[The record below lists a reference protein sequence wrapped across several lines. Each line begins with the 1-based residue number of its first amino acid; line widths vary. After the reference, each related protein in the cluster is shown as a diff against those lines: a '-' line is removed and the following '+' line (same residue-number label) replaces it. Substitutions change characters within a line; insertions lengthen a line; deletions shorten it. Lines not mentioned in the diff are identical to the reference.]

1 MAIFAMSTVHLVQS
15 EVLQSRGFALMAVY
29 LLVAADVKMD
39 STSDTV
45 LLLSICTGK
54 STLELSED
62 QDPAKVGEI
71 HMQRSPRELL

>member
-29 LLVAADVKMD
+29 LVAADVKMD

>member
-1 MAIFAMSTVHLVQS
+1 MSTVHLVQS

-29 LLVAADVKMD
+29 LVAADVKMD

-45 LLLSICTGK
+45 LLLSVCTGK

-62 QDPAKVGEI
+62 QDPANVGEI